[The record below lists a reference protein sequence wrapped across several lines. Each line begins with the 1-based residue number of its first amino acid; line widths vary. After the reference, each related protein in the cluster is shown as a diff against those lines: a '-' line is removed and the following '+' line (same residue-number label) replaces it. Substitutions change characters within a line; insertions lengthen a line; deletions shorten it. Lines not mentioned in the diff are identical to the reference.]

1 MSRLIQ
7 IADELRALATTGLHF
22 TEGEFDRARYDRL
35 LVLAA
40 ELAALE
46 CGAEPQR
53 LMELFRD
60 ADRGYVTPKLDV
72 RMAVFRGDGVLLVRE
87 RADGRWSLPGGFVDV
102 GDSPTEAA
110 ARETL
115 EEAGVV
121 ARVRRLAGIFDNRL
135 HPDCPA
141 HLFHIHK
148 LVFVGELVDAG
159 AVPRA
164 GSEASDAGFHALDAL
179 PELSL
184 GRTLPLHL
192 EHARRVAHDPQA
204 LPHLE

>member
-1 MSRLIQ
+1 VRLIQ

-22 TEGEFDRARYDRL
+22 TEGEHDRERYERL
-35 LVLAA
+35 LVLSA
-40 ELAALE
+40 ELAALG
-46 CGAEPQR
+46 GAGEAAA
-53 LMELFRD
+53 LLELFRR

-72 RMAVFRGDGVLLVRE
+72 RMAVFRGDSVLLVRE
-87 RADGRWSLPGGFVDV
+87 RVDGRWALPGGFVDV

-115 EEAGVV
+115 EEAGVA

-135 HPDCPA
+135 HPDCPT

-148 LVFVGELVDAG
+148 LVFVGDLADPA
-159 AVPRA
+159 AMPRA
-164 GSEASDAGFHALDAL
+164 GSEASDARFHALAAL
-179 PELSL
+179 PDLSL
-184 GRTLPLHL
+184 GRTLPVHL
-192 EHARRVAHDPQA
+192 EHARRVALDPRA

>member
-22 TEGEFDRARYDRL
+22 TEGPFDRERYDRL
-35 LVLAA
+35 LLLAA
-40 ELAALE
+40 ELASLG
-46 CGAEPQR
+46 GAGEPR
-53 LMELFRD
+53 HVLDLYRA
-60 ADRGYVTPKLDV
+60 ADEGYVTPKLDV
-72 RMAVFRGDGVLLVRE
+72 RMALFREDRVLLVRE
-87 RADGRWSLPGGFVDV
+87 RVDGRWCMPGGFVDV

-121 ARVRRLAGIFDNRL
+121 ARVRRLAGVFDNRL

-141 HLFHIHK
+141 HVFHIHK
-148 LVFVGELVDAG
+148 LVFVGDLSDAG
-159 AVPRA
+159 AMPRA
-164 GSEASDAGFHALDAL
+164 GSEASDAAFHPLDQL

-192 EHARRVAHDPQA
+192 HHARRVALDPQA